1 MAPVQQKKDAF
12 RLEQTVFHQLLCVPE
27 LTDGEVHLFQ
37 QECVFQE
44 LIQAREFQISDRIT
58 WKKKQVVQRWTV
70 SFDEA

>member
-58 WKKKQVVQRWTV
+58 
-70 SFDEA
+70 